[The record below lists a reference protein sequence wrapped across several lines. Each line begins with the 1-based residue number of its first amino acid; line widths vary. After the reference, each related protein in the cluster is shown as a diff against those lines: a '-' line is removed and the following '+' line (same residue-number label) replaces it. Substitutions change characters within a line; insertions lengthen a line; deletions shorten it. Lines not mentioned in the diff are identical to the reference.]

1 MSSEVSVP
9 PPEKPEGGQAPAHGP
24 SQAPRGHWLLWGFL
38 VLLIVGIIIAA
49 AVRNAQRRSQEPLPE
64 VVKAAPEFTLTDDRG
79 TSFSSQQL
87 AGKPYVI
94 DFIFTRCG
102 GQCPLMTVQ
111 MRDLQRW
118 LKEHDFAVNLVSVTV
133 DPEFD
138 TPEVLARYAERFK
151 VEQENWRF
159 LTGPRETVY
168 PMTQKGYLLGVEE
181 NQGVPEAE
189 QFIHSDKFVLVDSD
203 GQIRG
208 YYSAQ
213 DEQEMLKLRR
223 VILTLMRESKKN

>member
-9 PPEKPEGGQAPAHGP
+9 SPENPEGGQGP
-24 SQAPRGHWLLWGFL
+24 VQGLMQAPRGHWLLWTFL
-38 VLLIVGIIIAA
+38 VLLIVGTVIAA
-49 AVRNAQRRSQEPLPE
+49 VIQNNWRSYMEPLPE

-79 TSFSSQQL
+79 TTFSSQQL

-118 LKEHDFAVNLVSVTV
+118 LKERDFDVNLVSVTV

-138 TPEVLARYAERFK
+138 KPEVLASYAERFK
-151 VEQENWRF
+151 VEPENWRF
-159 LTGPRETVY
+159 LTGPR
-168 PMTQKGYLLGVEE
+168 
-181 NQGVPEAE
+181 
-189 QFIHSDKFVLVDSD
+189 
-203 GQIRG
+203 
-208 YYSAQ
+208 
-213 DEQEMLKLRR
+213 
-223 VILTLMRESKKN
+223 